1 MCDILWPLILPADQS
16 MDVVLEQAAVLDYEK
31 EATCE
36 NGKAN
41 RENRKKMVP

>member
-1 MCDILWPLILPADQS
+1 MYAILWPLILPADQN
-16 MDVVLEQAAVLDYEK
+16 MDVVLEQASVLDYEK

-41 RENRKKMVP
+41 RETRKKMVP